1 MDPHFPSDVS
11 PLEELQARIGRLE
24 PEAWIPPDSP
34 LVGAC
39 FVCFRRRGSG
49 PGSAGDDGWAAAV
62 TVAGSRTVAD
72 EVVSGRAGAP
82 YIPGFLAARE
92 GALLAGAVGGL
103 DPAPDVILVNGA
115 GRDHER
121 GAGMAVQLG
130 WALGLPTVGVTHRP
144 RLAGGDPPL
153 PRRGSVS
160 PLLLD
165 GRIVGAWVC
174 TRDRTRALAVT
185 AGWRTDPETAVDT
198 ILATGG
204 RVRTPEPL
212 RRARTLA
219 RLARAG
225 AVAARPLR

>member
-1 MDPHFPSDVS
+1 MR
-11 PLEELQARIGRLE
+11 LGRLE
-24 PEAWIPPDSP
+24 PEASIPPDSP

-49 PGSAGDDGWAAAV
+49 PGSAGDEGWAAAV
-62 TVAGSRTVAD
+62 TMRGSRVLAHDVVA
-72 EVVSGRAGAP
+72 GRAGAP

-92 GALLAGAVGGL
+92 GALLAGAVGDL
-103 DPAPDVILVNGA
+103 DPAPDILLVNAG

-121 GAGMAVQLG
+121 AAGMAVQLG

-153 PRRGSVS
+153 PRRGSAS
-160 PLLLD
+160 PLLLE

-185 AGWRTDPETAVDT
+185 AGWRTDPETAVDA
-198 ILATGG
+198 ILAAGG
-204 RVRTPEPL
+204 RARTPEPL

-225 AVAARPLR
+225 AVAARPLG